1 MSPLM
6 KQYYEMKSQYPDVIL
21 LYRVGDFYETF
32 GEDAVKTSKILG
44 IILTRRA
51 AGNGTFTE
59 LAGVP
64 HHAIDMYLPKL
75 VRAGHKVAIV
85 DQLEDPKLA
94 KKIVK
99 RGVTELVTPGVSFN
113 DTLLEQ
119 KENNYLAAVKIGR
132 NNICGVAF
140 LDIST
145 GTFKI
150 SQGTK
155 EYVDVLIA
163 DFSPKEILVQRGIKV
178 DYKTY
183 ISSIDEWAF
192 AEEPAMQK
200 VLKQFGAGTL
210 KGFGIENM
218 PLGIAAAGAIL
229 SYMELTEHHD
239 IAHIRNIGR
248 IDQGSHV
255 WIDRFTFRNLEVFKP
270 MASEDGKSLLDVIDR
285 CVSPVGAR
293 ALREWLAMPLKDIE
307 KIAWRHN
314 AVSALIDNYS
324 VCNDIRDS
332 ISDIGDLERITA
344 KAAAGKIL
352 PREILQLGRGL
363 ASIDKIIAAIAPMKP
378 LEQIGDKL
386 NGCLELSE
394 LILKTILP
402 DTASQIG
409 KGPVIARGIDEEFD
423 TLKDTLAHSK
433 EILMNIQQKER
444 DATGIASLKIDYNN
458 VFGYYLEVRNMY
470 KSQVPPNWIR
480 KQTLVNAERYIT
492 DELKQYEERILGA
505 EEKIL
510 AFETQIFRNLVM
522 KVQSKIDVLQRNAAA
537 IAALDCLAGFA
548 VQAVEHNY
556 CRPQVTD
563 SHKIDI
569 KSGRHPVIET
579 LIPAGEEYIPNDLVI
594 DNTPGSEAPQ
604 IIILTGPNMSG
615 KSALLRQTALIVLM
629 AQIGSYVPA
638 ASAEIGYIDKLF
650 TRVGASD
657 NISRGEST
665 FMVEMTETATILN
678 NLSDRSLVLLDEI
691 GRGTSTY
698 DGMSIAWGIAEYL
711 NNGPKTLFATHYHEL
726 NDLET
731 IYPAIKNYHISTKE
745 INGSIVFLRKLC
757 PGGVAH
763 SFGIHVA
770 KLAGMPAD
778 VVHRAEIKLS
788 ELSSQ
793 PDVKELREE
802 AAGTSAQPREAFT
815 PKSIRSRGR
824 KGSTQTEPPVQL
836 SLYQL
841 DDPLLAEIR
850 ATLEDIDLNNL
861 SPLAAFDVIRKIK
874 DKL

>member
-1 MSPLM
+1 M

-229 SYMELTEHHD
+229 SYMELTEHHG
-239 IAHIRNIGR
+239 IAHILNIGR

-255 WIDRFTFRNLEVFKP
+255 WIDRFTFRNLEVFRP

-363 ASIDKIIAAIAPMKP
+363 ASIDKIIAAIAPMKA

-579 LIPAGEEYIPNDLVI
+579 LIPAG
-594 DNTPGSEAPQ
+594 
-604 IIILTGPNMSG
+604 
-615 KSALLRQTALIVLM
+615 
-629 AQIGSYVPA
+629 
-638 ASAEIGYIDKLF
+638 
-650 TRVGASD
+650 
-657 NISRGEST
+657 
-665 FMVEMTETATILN
+665 
-678 NLSDRSLVLLDEI
+678 
-691 GRGTSTY
+691 
-698 DGMSIAWGIAEYL
+698 
-711 NNGPKTLFATHYHEL
+711 
-726 NDLET
+726 
-731 IYPAIKNYHISTKE
+731 
-745 INGSIVFLRKLC
+745 
-757 PGGVAH
+757 
-763 SFGIHVA
+763 
-770 KLAGMPAD
+770 
-778 VVHRAEIKLS
+778 
-788 ELSSQ
+788 
-793 PDVKELREE
+793 
-802 AAGTSAQPREAFT
+802 
-815 PKSIRSRGR
+815 
-824 KGSTQTEPPVQL
+824 
-836 SLYQL
+836 
-841 DDPLLAEIR
+841 
-850 ATLEDIDLNNL
+850 
-861 SPLAAFDVIRKIK
+861 
-874 DKL
+874 